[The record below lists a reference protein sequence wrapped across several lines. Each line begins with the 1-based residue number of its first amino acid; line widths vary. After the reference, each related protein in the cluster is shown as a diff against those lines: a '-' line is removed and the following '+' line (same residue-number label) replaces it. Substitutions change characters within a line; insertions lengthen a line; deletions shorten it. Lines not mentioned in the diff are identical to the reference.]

1 MSVRAT
7 ANELELIINTASVP
21 TVDAVGTRSPEKQSD
36 AIAQAEYLSR
46 LCEALYWLRKAE
58 REENSK

>member
-1 MSVRAT
+1 VSVKAT

-21 TVDAVGTRSPEKQSD
+21 TVDAVGVRSTEKQAD
-36 AIAQAEYLSR
+36 AIAQAKYLSH
-46 LCEALYWLRKAE
+46 LCEALYWLRKTE